1 MKRKAKKKA
10 KRKPKAKARK
20 GKILTAKEKKELRE
34 ILRESLTF

>member
-10 KRKPKAKARK
+10 RRKPKAKARK
-20 GKILTAKEKKELRE
+20 GKVLTAKEKEELRE